1 VPQALAELIAQMLA
15 REPADRPTPAEVFDA
30 LEPLVAPPP
39 RKARVRR
46 RFRRV

>member
-1 VPQALAELIAQMLA
+1 MDMLA
-15 REPADRPTPAEVFDA
+15 KDPADRPTPVEVFHE